1 MLFTMNP
8 SQPNPQIQT
17 QKLQTLLCK
26 KCKSQ
31 VFESFYFC
39 PICGN
44 KIKEPPF
51 KFSWGKTIALML
63 ESVFLPPFGIIPGVK
78 YLTKDS
84 KQVKIIGAVAILLT
98 ILSTTI
104 ITVFTINLINK
115 TLEGY
120 SDIYQTQEAV
130 SSLYQ

>member
-1 MLFTMNP
+1 
-8 SQPNPQIQT
+8 
-17 QKLQTLLCK
+17 
-26 KCKSQ
+26 
-31 VFESFYFC
+31 
-39 PICGN
+39 
-44 KIKEPPF
+44 
-51 KFSWGKTIALML
+51 ML

-78 YLTKDS
+78 YLIKDS
-84 KQVKIIGAVAILLT
+84 KQAKIIGAVAILLT

>member
-1 MLFTMNP
+1 
-8 SQPNPQIQT
+8 
-17 QKLQTLLCK
+17 
-26 KCKSQ
+26 
-31 VFESFYFC
+31 
-39 PICGN
+39 
-44 KIKEPPF
+44 
-51 KFSWGKTIALML
+51 ML

-78 YLTKDS
+78 YLIKDS
-84 KQVKIIGAVAILLT
+84 KQAKIIGAVAILLT

-115 TLEGY
+115 ALEGY